1 MFSQGVFGASEN
13 LRIGKWKFFVVM
25 IKMFIYVGMEKS
37 TIMVINSGLRK
48 SHVSKTQTTLG
59 SPV

>member
-25 IKMFIYVGMEKS
+25 INMFIYVRDGK
-37 TIMVINSGLRK
+37 INNNGY
-48 SHVSKTQTTLG
+48 
-59 SPV
+59 